1 MTERLQLAEDRY
13 AAGLDEMSLNVLAS
27 PLQSVRDVFDLMPQ
41 DTEDDWRV
49 FATRMGK
56 IPAALEGYRE
66 SLARSPASADRSRRA
81 GRSRPAPSSRATSPP
96 TTATSPRSSPT
107 PRSATRRS
115 AAR

>member
-56 IPAALEGYRE
+56 IPAALEGYQE
-66 SLARSPASADRSRRA
+66 SLLLARER
-81 GRSRPAPSSRATSPP
+81 GQV
-96 TTATSPRSSPT
+96 SPRRQVEACAEQSRDLT
-107 PRSATRRS
+107 ADDGYFAKIVDDAHR
-115 AAR
+115 